1 MFNVIIEIKFQK
13 RNMNNIEYKS
23 VNLKG
28 IYIIYILTFLIQI
41 IFF

>member
-13 RNMNNIEYKS
+13 RNKNNIEYKS

-28 IYIIYILTFLIQI
+28 IEKV
-41 IFF
+41 

>member
-28 IYIIYILTFLIQI
+28 IEKV
-41 IFF
+41 